1 MTSSP
6 VESIMSRLVYS
17 RSRFDWLGYPFLA
30 HSPLYLPVQTTLAPQ
45 LGQNFQSDLVSEP
58 HFLHFTTA
66 AITGIYDLLCLFNW
80 NKSSGLFFL
89 LTRSMF

>member
-6 VESIMSRLVYS
+6 VESIMLRLVYS

-30 HSPLYLPVQTTLAPQ
+30 HSPLYFPVHTILSPH

-66 AITGIYDLLCLFNW
+66 AITGISYLLSFLL
-80 NKSSGLFFL
+80 NKSAGLFSL
-89 LTRSMF
+89 LTHSMF